1 MRVLILSSST
11 GAGHDSCAKAVKEA
25 FDNNGVC
32 CDIAEVLRFISP
44 AASFVIT
51 NSHTLIYRHLPW
63 AFNIGYKY
71 MENHASF
78 YSKGTVIN
86 WFLSLGRKKLY
97 NYIVGG
103 GYDTVICTHPF
114 ATVTLA
120 AALDGKDINVK
131 TAFVSTDYTCAPT
144 INRSGIDTYFIPDA
158 TLIPEF
164 EAYGIDS
171 AKLSPSGIPVKQVF
185 YKKTNMADAKKALG
199 INPKNKHLLV
209 MCGSMGCGPIKNIVT
224 HISDKMPKNTEIT
237 VVCGTNK
244 RLKTSLGKLAKSN
257 SNIHIIGFVDN
268 MPLYLDS
275 TDLYLTKPG
284 GLSTSE
290 AVSKSVPMVFI
301 NAVAGCEAHN
311 LKHFVN
317 LGVAVT
323 DENKYNVSSLCTE
336 LLNNDDAIL
345 VLKTAFES
353 LPKINSANHI
363 VNFFKGE

>member
-1 MRVLILSSST
+1 MKVGLLVDLHKDFENDIKHAKELGFDFGQLVNWDMELYTDENLQKLKNVL
-11 GAGHDSCAKAVKEA
+11 E
-25 FDNNGVC
+25 
-32 CDIAEVLRFISP
+32 
-44 AASFVIT
+44 
-51 NSHTLIYRHLPW
+51 
-63 AFNIGYKY
+63 KY
-71 MENHASF
+71 QF
-78 YSKGTVIN
+78 
-86 WFLSLGRKKLY
+86 
-97 NYIVGG
+97 
-103 GYDTVICTHPF
+103 
-114 ATVTLA
+114 TVT
-120 AALDGKDINVK
+120 DFWCGWSEPVVWKYPERHI
-131 TAFVSTDYTCAPT
+131 
-144 INRSGIDTYFIPDA
+144 
-158 TLIPEF
+158 TLGLVPKEYRAQRLEDLRRGAEF
-164 EAYGIDS
+164 AY
-171 AKLSPSGIPVKQVF
+171 KLGV
-185 YKKTNMADAKKALG
+185 
-199 INPKNKHLLV
+199 
-209 MCGSMGCGPIKNIVT
+209 KNIVT

-257 SNIHIIGFVDN
+257 SNIHIKGFVDN

-363 VNFFKGE
+363 ANFFKGE